1 MKGSNISLQRDIII
15 YKNTSPKG
23 LVEDKILVFDM
34 MESALY
40 KPKSKSHS
48 TNKKF
53 Q

>member
-15 YKNTSPKG
+15 YKNSPKG

-40 KPKSKSHS
+40 KPKSKTHS